1 MAQNTDLTDNND
13 NISRINDNISRINDN
28 INNIHH
34 TMNIMSNSLLMTQMN
49 DLRRTRAYTPPTPR
63 YRNPLYSFSIPVPQT
78 NSTSIPQDPPTQ
90 PINPLSQNVPMTQT
104 NPLTEQTTPSTRSR
118 DAMTSF
124 LTSLITNELPTVGLG
139 SMEISVLGL
148 NRDRDSSDEENIVIS
163 HLNISENTE
172 IYAKKYDEDVSE
184 SDFEKCSI
192 CLEPI
197 NENDIVREIK
207 KCKHSFHIKCID
219 EWFQNNIKC
228 PNCNQD
234 IRIELEN

>member
-1 MAQNTDLTDNND
+1 MNQNTDLTD
-13 NISRINDNISRINDN
+13 INDNISRINDN
-28 INNIHH
+28 INNIHY

-49 DLRRTRAYTPPTPR
+49 DLRRSRLYTPPAPR
-63 YRNPLYSFSIPVPQT
+63 YRNPLYSFNNPLNPIPQT
-78 NSTSIPQDPPTQ
+78 NTTSVPQDPPTPTN
-90 PINPLSQNVPMTQT
+90 PISQNVPMTQT
-104 NPLTEQTTPSTRSR
+104 NPSTEQIVPSTRSR
-118 DAMTSF
+118 EAMTSF
-124 LTSLITNELPTVGLG
+124 LTSLITNELPTIGLG

-148 NRDRDSSDEENIVIS
+148 NRDRDSRDEENIVIS
-163 HLNISENTE
+163 HHNISENTE
-172 IYAKKYDEDVSE
+172 IYAKKYEEEVLE